1 MFQSFDPVSDRTYAA
16 KHLPLLRKR
25 LAELGL
31 DGFIIPHEDE
41 YLNEYLPDNA
51 ERLLWVSG
59 FSGSA
64 GLGIVLTEKAAAFSD
79 GRYAEQ
85 LPAQVDEDHFEC
97 LMTHDITPDAWLRDS
112 AGKGSKVG
120 YDPLLFSEAALTT
133 FEKAAAKGGFT
144 LVSIRPNPIDDVWAD
159 RPDAPM
165 ATIVPH
171 ALELAGEDAATK
183 RERIGAD
190 VAEAGADVAL
200 LTSPSSLAWLFNIRG
215 GDVHAAPMPLGRA
228 LIYANGKADLFVH
241 PDKVSADLPAHLGNS
256 VAVHPEEAVE
266 DHLEKLGKS
275 KAKVLID
282 PQLTPVHYSA
292 IISGEGGTLIK
303 GADPVALP
311 RAIKNAAEL
320 EGARQAHIRDGGA
333 VAKFLHW
340 MSVEAPKGQV
350 TEIDAAKKL
359 EAFRQETGKL
369 KDISFD
375 SITGSGGHG
384 AMAHYRVTTETDRA
398 MQPGELFLIDSGGQ
412 YEDGTTDITR
422 VIAVGTPTEEM
433 RQRYTLVLKG
443 HIGLAMA
450 RFPKG
455 TSGHAL
461 DCLARLPL
469 WKAGL
474 DYDHGTGHGVGS
486 YLSVH
491 EGPQKISKHAV
502 DQSLEPGMICSNEP
516 GYYKPGEYGIRIE
529 NLIIVTEAEAVDGG
543 ERPMMGFEN
552 LTWAPL
558 ERELIVTEMLTPEER
573 AWVDAYHANVSAKIS
588 PLLSDEPLAWLK
600 DRCIALS

>member
-1 MFQSFDPVSDRTYAA
+1 MFQHFEPVSDRTFAA
-16 KHLPLLRKR
+16 KHLPLLRAR
-25 LAELGL
+25 LAALGL
-31 DGFIIPHEDE
+31 DGFIVPHEDE

-64 GLGIVLTEKAAAFSD
+64 GLGIVLTDKAAAFSD

-85 LPAQVDEDHFEC
+85 LPAQVDEDHFDC
-97 LMTHDITPDAWLRDS
+97 LMTHDITPDEWLRDN
-112 AGKGSKVG
+112 APRGAKIG
-120 YDPLLFSEAALTT
+120 YDPMLFSEAALAT
-133 FEKAAAKGGFT
+133 FEAAATKGG
-144 LVSIRPNPIDDVWAD
+144 LILISVRPNPIDEVWQD
-159 RPDAPM
+159 RPDAPT
-165 ATIVPH
+165 ATIRPH
-171 ALELAGEDAATK
+171 ALELAGENATVK
-183 RERIGAD
+183 RERIGKD
-190 VAEAGADVAL
+190 VAEAGADTAL

-228 LIYANGKADLFVH
+228 LIHADGTADLFVH
-241 PDKVSADLPAHLGNS
+241 PDKVSPELPSHLGNQVS
-256 VAVHPEEAVE
+256 LHPETSVE
-266 DHLEKLGKS
+266 EHLAELGKAG
-275 KAKVLID
+275 AKVLID
-282 PQLTPVHYSA
+282 PGLTPVHYSSLIA
-292 IISGEGGTLIK
+292 AEGGTLIK

-311 RAIKNAAEL
+311 RAIKNSAEL

-333 VAKFLHW
+333 MAKFLHW
-340 MSVEAPKGQV
+340 MSIEAPKGSV

-359 EAFRQETGKL
+359 ESFRQKTGVL

-384 AMAHYRVTTETDRA
+384 AMAHYRVTTETNRA
-398 MQPGELFLIDSGGQ
+398 MKPGELFLIDSGGQ

-422 VIAVGTPTEEM
+422 VIAIGEPTQEM
-433 RQRYTLVLKG
+433 RERYTLVLKG

-461 DCLARLPL
+461 DCLARLPM

-491 EGPQKISKHAV
+491 EGPQKISKHAI
-502 DQSLEPGMICSNEP
+502 DQPLEPGMICSNEP
-516 GYYKPGEYGIRIE
+516 GYYKSGEYGIRIE
-529 NLIIVTEAEAVDGG
+529 NLIIVTEATEVDGG

-558 ERELIVTEMLTPEER
+558 ERELIDPALLTDEEA
-573 AWVDAYHANVSAKIS
+573 AWVDDYHAQVFAKIG
-588 PLLSDEPLAWLK
+588 PLVEDDTLAWLQE
-600 DRCIALS
+600 RCIAIG